1 MKKIFS
7 LLAAMSTVLCANATD
22 LTFEVEVHDNVVTV
36 TPSEDDVPYFCAPLD
51 QEVIDLMEEH
61 SMFDLSKPENLF
73 IVAAGVYP
81 RNYFT
86 GVSTLTCHNGNHTLV
101 MCEYETEENGFTF
114 PKGEIYTMP
123 ITINIDIDEP
133 VFDPLTFTVECDNDG
148 FTITPS
154 DDVQEYVATVFTLD
168 DVKELEAVEGSV
180 DIRMQ
185 MWTIIGLIKDH
196 IYQGTSSHT
205 LEDAV
210 IEEVQGTDGPFV
222 IVVMG
227 VKRDVDRYVITT
239 PVYQYD
245 WVIDHNTTD
254 LHAINASARIAKMLK
269 DGKFIL
275 NGSVLIDGRRVKE

>member
-1 MKKIFS
+1 
-7 LLAAMSTVLCANATD
+7 MSTVLCANATD

-36 TPSEDDVPYFCAPLD
+36 TPSVDDVPYFCAPLD

-133 VFDPLTFTVECDNDG
+133 AFDPLTFTVECDNDG

-168 DVKELEAVEGSV
+168 DVEELEAAEGSV

-185 MWTIIGLIKDH
+185 MWTIIGMIKDH

-227 VKRDVDRYVITT
+227 VKPDVDRYVITT
-239 PVYQYD
+239 PVYQFD
-245 WVIDHNTTD
+245 WVIDRTTTD
-254 LHAINASARIAKMLK
+254 IHDIKAATRIVKMLK

-275 NGSVLIDGRRVKE
+275 GGGVLLDGTRVLSF